1 MTSWLDILKMV
12 PPVPS
17 GLVTAYVGLGSNL
30 GDRSRN
36 LQGAIDRLG
45 KVGIITAVSSI
56 YQTKPW
62 MVDGYQP
69 RYLNQVVGVNTILDP
84 LQVVTELLA
93 IESSLGRVREEKNA
107 SRTLDLDLLL
117 HGDIVLEASGVTVPH
132 PRLHERAFVLV
143 PLAEIAAD
151 VVHPILDRTIS
162 DLADQSDRSGIS
174 GIA

>member
-1 MTSWLDILKMV
+1 MV

-69 RYLNQVVGVNTILDP
+69 RYLNQVVAVNTILDA

-151 VVHPILDRTIS
+151 MVHPILDRTIS
-162 DLADQSDRSGIS
+162 DLADESDLSGIS

>member
-1 MTSWLDILKMV
+1 MV

-69 RYLNQVVGVNTILDP
+69 RYLNQVVAVNTILDA
-84 LQVVTELLA
+84 LKVVTELLA

-162 DLADQSDRSGIS
+162 DLADESDRSGIS

>member
-1 MTSWLDILKMV
+1 MV

-17 GLVTAYVGLGSNL
+17 GLVTAYIGLGSNL

-62 MVDGYQP
+62 MVESYQP
-69 RYLNQVVGVNTILDP
+69 RYLNQVIAVNTILDA

-162 DLADQSDRSGIS
+162 DLADESDRSGIS

>member
-1 MTSWLDILKMV
+1 MTSWLDILKMG

-69 RYLNQVVGVNTILDP
+69 RYLNQVVAVNTILDA

-162 DLADQSDRSGIS
+162 DLADESDRSGIS

>member
-1 MTSWLDILKMV
+1 MV

-17 GLVTAYVGLGSNL
+17 GLVTAYIGLGSNL

-69 RYLNQVVGVNTILDP
+69 RYLNQVVAVNTILDA

-162 DLADQSDRSGIS
+162 DLADESDRSGIS

>member
-1 MTSWLDILKMV
+1 MV

-69 RYLNQVVGVNTILDP
+69 RYLNQVVAVNTILDA

-117 HGDIVLEASGVTVPH
+117 LGDIVLEASGVTVPH

-143 PLAEIAAD
+143 PLAEIAAN

-162 DLADQSDRSGIS
+162 DLADESDRSGIS

>member
-162 DLADQSDRSGIS
+162 DLADESDRSGIS

>member
-1 MTSWLDILKMV
+1 MV

-17 GLVTAYVGLGSNL
+17 GLVTAYIGLGSNL

-84 LQVVTELLA
+84 LQVVIELLA

-162 DLADQSDRSGIS
+162 NLADESDRSGIS

>member
-1 MTSWLDILKMV
+1 MV

-69 RYLNQVVGVNTILDP
+69 RYLNQVVAVNTILDA

-143 PLAEIAAD
+143 LLAEIAAD

-162 DLADQSDRSGIS
+162 DLADESDRSGIS

>member
-1 MTSWLDILKMV
+1 MV

-69 RYLNQVVGVNTILDP
+69 RYLNQVVAVNTILDA

-162 DLADQSDRSGIS
+162 DLADQSDLSGIS

>member
-1 MTSWLDILKMV
+1 MV

-69 RYLNQVVGVNTILDP
+69 RYLNQVVAVNTILDA

-117 HGDIVLEASGVTVPH
+117 HGDIVLEASGVTVPL

>member
-1 MTSWLDILKMV
+1 MV

-93 IESSLGRVREEKNA
+93 VESSLGRVREEKNA

>member
-1 MTSWLDILKMV
+1 MV

-36 LQGAIDRLG
+36 LQGAIERLG
-45 KVGIITAVSSI
+45 KVGVITAVSSI

-69 RYLNQVVGVNTILDP
+69 RYLNQVVAVNTILDA

-162 DLADQSDRSGIS
+162 DLADESDRSGIS

>member
-1 MTSWLDILKMV
+1 MV

-117 HGDIVLEASGVTVPH
+117 YGDIVLEASGVTVPH

-162 DLADQSDRSGIS
+162 DLADESDRSGIS

>member
-1 MTSWLDILKMV
+1 MV

-62 MVDGYQP
+62 TVDGYQP

-84 LQVVTELLA
+84 LQVVIELLA

>member
-1 MTSWLDILKMV
+1 MV

-30 GDRSRN
+30 GDRYRN

-69 RYLNQVVGVNTILDP
+69 RYLNQVVAVNTILDA

-162 DLADQSDRSGIS
+162 DLADESDRSGIS

>member
-69 RYLNQVVGVNTILDP
+69 RYLNQVVAVNTILDA

-162 DLADQSDRSGIS
+162 NLADESDRSGIS

>member
-1 MTSWLDILKMV
+1 MV

-69 RYLNQVVGVNTILDP
+69 RYLNQVVGVNTILDA
-84 LQVVTELLA
+84 LQVVIELLA

>member
-1 MTSWLDILKMV
+1 MV

-30 GDRSRN
+30 GDRYRN
-36 LQGAIDRLG
+36 LQGAIDRLA

-93 IESSLGRVREEKNA
+93 VESSLGRVREEKNA

-162 DLADQSDRSGIS
+162 DLADESDRSGIS

>member
-1 MTSWLDILKMV
+1 VTSWLDILKMV

-69 RYLNQVVGVNTILDP
+69 RYLNQVVAVNTILDA

-162 DLADQSDRSGIS
+162 DLADESDRSGIS

>member
-69 RYLNQVVGVNTILDP
+69 RYLNQVVAVNTILDA

-162 DLADQSDRSGIS
+162 DLADESDRSGIS

>member
-45 KVGIITAVSSI
+45 KVGIITDVSSI

-93 IESSLGRVREEKNA
+93 IESSFSRVREEKNA

-162 DLADQSDRSGIS
+162 DLADESDRSGIS

>member
-1 MTSWLDILKMV
+1 MV

-69 RYLNQVVGVNTILDP
+69 RYLNQVVAVNTILDP

-162 DLADQSDRSGIS
+162 DLADESDRSGIN

>member
-1 MTSWLDILKMV
+1 MV

-69 RYLNQVVGVNTILDP
+69 RYLNQVVAVNTILDP

>member
-1 MTSWLDILKMV
+1 MTPWPGILEAV
-12 PPVPS
+12 LPLPS

-36 LQGAIDRLG
+36 LQGAIERIG
-45 KVGIITAVSSI
+45 NVGIISAVSSV

-69 RYLNQVVGVNTILDP
+69 GYLNQVAAVQTTLDP
-84 LQVVTELLA
+84 LQVVIELLA
-93 IESSLGRVREEKNA
+93 IESSLGRVREKKNA

-117 HGDIVLEASGVTVPH
+117 HGDTVLEATGVTVPH

-143 PLAEIAAD
+143 PFAEIAGE
-151 VVHPILDRTIS
+151 VMHPILGRTIF
-162 DLADQSDRSGIS
+162 DLADESDRSGIR
-174 GIA
+174 GML

>member
-1 MTSWLDILKMV
+1 MTPWPGILEAV
-12 PPVPS
+12 LPLPS

-36 LQGAIDRLG
+36 LQGAIERIWN
-45 KVGIITAVSSI
+45 VGIISAVSSV

-69 RYLNQVVGVNTILDP
+69 GYLNQVAAVQTTLDP
-84 LQVVTELLA
+84 LQVVIELLA
-93 IESSLGRVREEKNA
+93 IESSLGRVREKKNA

-117 HGDIVLEASGVTVPH
+117 HGDTVLEATGVTVPH

-143 PLAEIAAD
+143 PLAEIAGE
-151 VVHPILDRTIS
+151 VMHPILGRTIF
-162 DLADQSDRSGIS
+162 DLADESDRSGIR
-174 GIA
+174 GML

>member
-1 MTSWLDILKMV
+1 
-12 PPVPS
+12 
-17 GLVTAYVGLGSNL
+17 
-30 GDRSRN
+30 
-36 LQGAIDRLG
+36 
-45 KVGIITAVSSI
+45 
-56 YQTKPW
+56 

-69 RYLNQVVGVNTILDP
+69 RYLNQVVAVNTILDA

-132 PRLHERAFVLV
+132 PRLHERAVVLV

-162 DLADQSDRSGIS
+162 DLADKSDRSGIS

>member
-1 MTSWLDILKMV
+1 VTSWLDILKMV

-30 GDRSRN
+30 GDRYRN

-162 DLADQSDRSGIS
+162 DLADESDRSGIS

>member
-1 MTSWLDILKMV
+1 MG

-69 RYLNQVVGVNTILDP
+69 RYLNQVVAVNTILDA

>member
-1 MTSWLDILKMV
+1 MV

-84 LQVVTELLA
+84 LQVVIELLA

-117 HGDIVLEASGVTVPH
+117 HGDLVLEASGVTVPH

-162 DLADQSDRSGIS
+162 DLADESDRSGIS

>member
-1 MTSWLDILKMV
+1 MV

-30 GDRSRN
+30 GDRYRN

-84 LQVVTELLA
+84 LQVVIELLA